1 MGGNAAAG
9 GQDAFSS
16 NHAAQVFRR
25 GFQTDQEHF
34 FTVVRSFHAA
44 FRIQVDAAG
53 GGAGAGGKAAGEHLG
68 LLDGFTVKDGGQ
80 QLVHLVR
87 GDAAHG
93 GFPVDQALLHHFTG
107 DAESGHAGALAVAGL
122 EHVHGAVLNGEFKVL
137 HVVEVV
143 FQHFADAHQ
152 FIEGGGHH
160 VVKGRYGSRRTHAGH
175 HVFTLGIH
183 QEFTVKFVFPG
194 GGVAGERHAGT
205 GFFTRVAEHHGLHV
219 DGGAPFG
226 RDAVFLAVN
235 DGAVIVPGTEHGAD
249 GALKLFPGAFREF
262 MAGAFQHQRLEAG
275 DQFLQVIRGELGV
288 FHVRVAV
295 AFFLDGGDGGFKG
308 FVVFIRVLLHAQH
321 HVAVHLDKAAVAV
334 PCEAGVA
341 GGLYHGFHGF
351 FIQAEV

>member
-1 MGGNAAAG
+1 M
-9 GQDAFSS
+9 
-16 NHAAQVFRR
+16 
-25 GFQTDQEHF
+25 
-34 FTVVRSFHAA
+34 
-44 FRIQVDAAG
+44 
-53 GGAGAGGKAAGEHLG
+53 
-68 LLDGFTVKDGGQ
+68 
-80 QLVHLVR
+80 
-87 GDAAHG
+87 
-93 GFPVDQALLHHFTG
+93 
-107 DAESGHAGALAVAGL
+107 
-122 EHVHGAVLNGEFKVL
+122 
-137 HVVEVV
+137 EVV

-175 HVFTLGIH
+175 HVFTLGVH
-183 QEFTVKFVFPG
+183 QEFTVKFVFAG
-194 GGVAGERHAGT
+194 SGVAGERHAGT

-226 RDAVFLAVN
+226 RDTVFLAVN

-249 GALKLFPGAFREF
+249 GALELFPGAFREF

-321 HVAVHLDKAAVAV
+321 HVAVHLDEAAVAV